1 MQRRWTDD
9 ELRYLVKS
17 ASYSGNLAN
26 ELRRV
31 QDALLHTTRFP
42 LDSKE
47 IQMALTENLNRL
59 FRALLVERD
68 LSERLK
74 GFDDTS

>member
-1 MQRRWTDD
+1 MQRRWTEE
-9 ELRYLVKS
+9 ELRYLVKG

-42 LDSKE
+42 LDNKDY
-47 IQMALTENLNRL
+47 QLALTENLNRL

-68 LSERLK
+68 LSKSLE